1 MATST
6 NSDMGVGLGLLFS
19 LIAIGAAIATT
30 VLGYNYAVAHAVGE
44 AARATQ
50 INAGLAFG
58 LALVAAG
65 LAVTAVHVY
74 GN

>member
-30 VLGYNYAVAHAVGE
+30 VLGYNYAIAHAAEE
-44 AARATQ
+44 AARVTQ

-58 LALVAAG
+58 LAMLAAG

-74 GN
+74 DN

>member
-1 MATST
+1 MSTST
-6 NSDMGVGLGLLFS
+6 QSDLGVGLGLLFS
-19 LIAIGAAIATT
+19 LIAVGAAIATT
-30 VLGYNYAVAHAVGE
+30 VLGYNYAINHAAGE

-50 INAGLAFG
+50 INAGIAFG
-58 LALVAAG
+58 LALLAAG